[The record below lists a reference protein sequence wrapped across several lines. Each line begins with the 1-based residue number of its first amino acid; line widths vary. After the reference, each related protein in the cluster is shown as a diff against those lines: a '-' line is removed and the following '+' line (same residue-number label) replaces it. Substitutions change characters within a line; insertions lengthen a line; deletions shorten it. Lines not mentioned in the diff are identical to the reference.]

1 MATPSTSSGRAAS
14 DAAPRPW
21 STRSAEQIP
30 HRKAKQ
36 YEGANQTL
44 TEMVNSGNAML
55 MDDRTVRPV
64 VLDPNSGDHY
74 VQMGT

>member
-1 MATPSTSSGRAAS
+1 VDILERQLEEANS
-14 DAAPRPW
+14 
-21 STRSAEQIP
+21 
-30 HRKAKQ
+30 KAKQ

-55 MDDRTVRPV
+55 MDDGTVRPV